1 MSDDKVKLNPKH
13 GSMESRIA
21 NRLRPS
27 NETST
32 ADHHTMQ
39 GVGPRRTVTT
49 VHHGGSNAAHGAMSP
64 LKPGRGE

>member
-1 MSDDKVKLNPKH
+1 MSDDKVNLNPKH

-32 ADHHTMQ
+32 ADHHSVT
-39 GVGPRRTVTT
+39 GTGARRTHSTI
-49 VHHGGSNAAHGAMSP
+49 HHGGSNAAHGAMSP
-64 LKPGRGE
+64 LKPNGRE